1 MGGIESTQGEK
12 KALLPKTESNPSSGP
27 TVVDVTQGNLPPAVE
42 NLPQHTAGATMH
54 RGRAVQVPSFDL
66 PRLVID
72 KDLSIKLVLPKNIAA
87 DESMARA
94 FTDAI
99 FWLFLYETQPL
110 LQRDPEVLRLDNLY
124 AGEGF
129 KYKRTCAVL
138 DFLNRFI
145 KLLEDCGIPP
155 QYFLSV
161 VLRVDHD
168 RSLPTLEEFL
178 TDYLGLNPVAQVSE
192 PEKIINQCK
201 LFEANFDS
209 ISKNLTSIFET
220 RIVASLDVGKLSRIA
235 ASIHDHTV
243 PDDASELWDL
253 SRKESTQRSC
263 EMLVL
268 YVVLR
273 HQQSWLSKSPDLNHL
288 EMAAKATVLLHDI
301 DRRVKLGVPTP
312 PDPSELIAK
321 LAARAESAVA
331 EEDLP
336 VAVHCAEILETLA
349 EVSDDA
355 RTRLGK
361 VKAVIAQYD
370 AEAAKVAGETKFDG

>member
-12 KALLPKTESNPSSGP
+12 KALLPKTESKPASGP
-27 TVVDVTQGNLPPAVE
+27 TVVGVTQGNLPPAVE
-42 NLPQHTAGATMH
+42 NLPQHTAGATTH
-54 RGRAVQVPSFDL
+54 RGRAVQVPSLDL
-66 PRLVID
+66 PQLVID

-129 KYKRTCAVL
+129 KYKRTRAVL
-138 DFLNRFI
+138 DFLNGFI
-145 KLLEDCGIPP
+145 ELLEACGIPP

-161 VLRVDHD
+161 VLRNYD

-201 LFEANFDS
+201 LFEANFDL
-209 ISKNLTSIFET
+209 IFKNLTSIFEK

-263 EMLVL
+263 EMMVL

-288 EMAAKATVLLHDI
+288 EMAAKATVLLHKIARGDI
-301 DRRVKLGVPTP
+301 TGVPTP
-312 PDPSELIAK
+312 PDPSDLIID
-321 LAARAESAVA
+321 LAARAMKAVSQ
-331 EEDLP
+331 EDLED
-336 VAVHCAEILETLA
+336 AVHCAEILETLA

-355 RTRLGK
+355 RTRLDK

-370 AEAAKVAGETKFDG
+370 AEAEKVAGENKFDG

>member
-1 MGGIESTQGEK
+1 MGGIESTQREK
-12 KALLPKTESNPSSGP
+12 KPLLPKTESKPASGP
-27 TVVDVTQGNLPPAVE
+27 TFDDVATGNLAKTAKIIPAHSTPAPDRVLE
-42 NLPQHTAGATMH
+42 KEPV
-54 RGRAVQVPSFDL
+54 RVPSFDL

-72 KDLSIKLVLPKNIAA
+72 KDLSIKLVLPKNVAA
-87 DESMARA
+87 DESQARA

-110 LQRDPEVLRLDNLY
+110 LPRDPKVLRLDNLY

-138 DFLNRFI
+138 DFLNGFI

-168 RSLPTLEEFL
+168 RSIPTLEEFL
-178 TDYLGLNPVAQVSE
+178 TDYLSLNPVTQVSE
-192 PEKIINQCK
+192 PEKIINQCN
-201 LFEANFDS
+201 LFEANFDF
-209 ISKNLTSIFET
+209 IFKNLTSIFET
-220 RIVASLDVGKLSRIA
+220 RIVASLAVGTLSHIA

-243 PDDASELWDL
+243 PDDASELRDL

-273 HQQSWLSKSPDLNHL
+273 HQQSWLSKSHHLNHL
-288 EMAAKATVLLHDI
+288 EMAAKATVLLHKI
-301 DRRVKLGVPTP
+301 ARGGLTRVPKT
-312 PDPSELIAK
+312 PDPSELIDR
-321 LAARAESAVA
+321 LAARAMGNL
-331 EEDLP
+331 ED
-336 VAVHCAEILETLA
+336 ANRCAEILDTLTEVSEDASARLA
-349 EVSDDA
+349 EVK
-355 RTRLGK
+355 G
-361 VKAVIAQYD
+361 VIAQYD
-370 AEAAKVAGETKFDG
+370 AEAEKVAGETKFDG

>member
-12 KALLPKTESNPSSGP
+12 KALLPKNEPSPSKP
-27 TVVDVTQGNLPPAVE
+27 TVAGVALGNLAPSVT
-42 NLPQHTAGATMH
+42 NIPQHSTTTPAPALEM
-54 RGRAVQVPSFDL
+54 
-66 PRLVID
+66 PRLMVD
-72 KDLSIKLVLPKNIAA
+72 ADRSIRLVLPQKIAA
-87 DESMARA
+87 NESRAREVS
-94 FTDAI
+94 DAI
-99 FWLFLYETQPL
+99 YYLFFRYPDPGYFRFRDLEKSGIDNFYVEETGL
-110 LQRDPEVLRLDNLY
+110 NRTK
-124 AGEGF
+124 AEGIVSF
-129 KYKRTCAVL
+129 
-138 DFLNRFI
+138 FNRFI
-145 KLLEDCGIPP
+145 VLLEACGISSEDFISAAL
-155 QYFLSV
+155 QLKQDGLLSSTV
-161 VLRVDHD
+161 
-168 RSLPTLEEFL
+168 EEFL
-178 TDYLGLNPVAQVSE
+178 TIYFRLNAKPDTTDDQKVTNKCNELISSFDFVYKNLQ
-192 PEKIINQCK
+192 QT
-201 LFEANFDS
+201 FDS
-209 ISKNLTSIFET
+209 KLVTNLHLGTISTIASNLGDLTPLQDQKDPKLREPFNKAN
-220 RIVASLDVGKLSRIA
+220 ASA
-235 ASIHDHTV
+235 
-243 PDDASELWDL
+243 
-253 SRKESTQRSC
+253 Q
-263 EMLVL
+263 MLVL

-273 HQQSWLSKSPDLNHL
+273 HQQSWLSKSPDLKYL